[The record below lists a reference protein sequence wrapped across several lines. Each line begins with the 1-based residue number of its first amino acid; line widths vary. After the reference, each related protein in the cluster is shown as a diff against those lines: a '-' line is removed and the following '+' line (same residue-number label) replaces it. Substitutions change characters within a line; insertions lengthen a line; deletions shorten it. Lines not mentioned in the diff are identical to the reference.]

1 MGWAM
6 AILGHC
12 FVISDVGLE
21 RMAHLAANA
30 PTVAAVVAAFSCGQ
44 NLPLQSGQRERWQ
57 PLVVSPPLSSP
68 RGVDEIG
75 LFHRT

>member
-6 AILGHC
+6 ANLGHC
-12 FVISDVGLE
+12 FVIGDVGLE
-21 RMAHLAANA
+21 RMAHLATNA
-30 PTVAAVVAAFSCGQ
+30 PIVALVVAAFSRGQ
-44 NLPLQSGQRERWQ
+44 NLSLQSGQRNRWQ
-57 PLVVSPPLSSP
+57 PLVVPPPLTPP